1 MTSFFATGFRDA
13 VRRIFLTPCFHTIE
27 DLFQ

>member
-13 VRRIFLTPCFHTIE
+13 VRRIFRALCFLTIE